1 MNNFRKCHCLW
12 VTPPYPI
19 TQDGNNLLGVEEPHR
34 LSCLLVCARRNAG
47 VRVVSDEV
55 DRRRLQRRLRWATSF
70 SPPGEDEEAE
80 QGQADALT
88 QAQGPGTA
96 VLGWL
101 LKAGDQK
108 PSLPLWLGCGCVK
121 WEDSVGKTAELAF
134 LQTVVFRGASLTWVG
149 FPGNSDSKE
158 STCNVGDPDSIP
170 RSERSHRE
178 GNGNPL

>member
-1 MNNFRKCHCLW
+1 MLATRRIEGDC
-12 VTPPYPI
+12 
-19 TQDGNNLLGVEEPHR
+19 DGG
-34 LSCLLVCARRNAG
+34 
-47 VRVVSDEV
+47 SDES
-55 DRRRLQRRLRWATSF
+55 TSF

-88 QAQGPGTA
+88 QAQSPGTV

-108 PSLPLWLGCGCVK
+108 PSLPLWLGCGCGK

-158 STCNVGDPDSIP
+158 STCNVRDPDSIP
-170 RSERSHRE
+170 RSEQSHRE
-178 GNGNPL
+178 GNGNPLQYSCLEYSMNRGA